1 MKHAKKKKVNNS
13 INPTKDKR
21 RRKNGVTMEK
31 LYIWSVCTFMAG
43 TIDTRAKLLTASESG
58 GRSSRGTLALD
69 QMRIGNRSVSG
80 NTRKSGSP
88 DQLRGGKGKKNT
100 KKRGKQEPP
109 TGADFNFSYRRG
121 EERKRTKRRK
131 RGTRKGRKRREGKK
145 EKEEDFPERRKRVN
159 LIPSIQ

>member
-1 MKHAKKKKVNNS
+1 MKTGKKKVMDEVYKTCEKKVNDS
-13 INPTKDKR
+13 INPTKDNR

-43 TIDTRAKLLTASESG
+43 TIETRAKFLTASGSG

-88 DQLRGGKGKKNT
+88 DQLRGGKGKK
-100 KKRGKQEPP
+100 KHKE
-109 TGADFNFSYRRG
+109 
-121 EERKRTKRRK
+121 
-131 RGTRKGRKRREGKK
+131 TRKARAADGRG
-145 EKEEDFPERRKRVN
+145 F
-159 LIPSIQ
+159 